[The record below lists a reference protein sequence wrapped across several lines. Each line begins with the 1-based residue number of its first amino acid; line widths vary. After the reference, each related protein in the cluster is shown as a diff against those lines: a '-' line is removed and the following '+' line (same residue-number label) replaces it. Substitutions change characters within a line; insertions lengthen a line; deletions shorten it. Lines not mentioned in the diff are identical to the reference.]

1 MHLAEPDPTVQIFMA
16 SCRLAFCEDA
26 LRCTVSEEGEVHTGS
41 IE

>member
-1 MHLAEPDPTVQIFMA
+1 VHLAEPDPTVQIFMA

-26 LRCTVSEEGEVHTGS
+26 LRCTVSEEGEVHTRS